1 MKNVLTNLHN
11 KMSDIKEG
19 SLMNNIRET
28 IGQIGER
35 ISGSFPADLIARANA
50 VGQNFQLKKL
60 KSKLMQKLEGKR
72 KKFRLA
78 LESLGWG
85 TLADL
90 LDSAFCGEKLD
101 IWV

>member
-1 MKNVLTNLHN
+1 MTKLDENSLVSNLRN
-11 KMSDIKEG
+11 RFKEISQSIPDLLG
-19 SLMNNIRET
+19 KVD
-28 IGQIGER
+28 
-35 ISGSFPADLIARANA
+35 ISGRLKVN
-50 VGQNFQLKKL
+50 GLKKNLL
-60 KSKLMQKLEGKR
+60 KRLDARR

-90 LDSAFCGEKLD
+90 LDAAFCGEKLN

>member
-1 MKNVLTNLHN
+1 MTKLDENSLVSNLRN
-11 KMSDIKEG
+11 RFKELSQSIPDLLG
-19 SLMNNIRET
+19 KVDA
-28 IGQIGER
+28 
-35 ISGSFPADLIARANA
+35 SGHLKVN
-50 VGQNFQLKKL
+50 GLKKNLL
-60 KSKLMQKLEGKR
+60 KRLDSKR

-90 LDSAFCGEKLD
+90 LDAAFCGEKLN

>member
-1 MKNVLTNLHN
+1 MSNPILSNLHKTMTKLDEN
-11 KMSDIKEG
+11 SLVSNLRNRFKEISQSIPDLLG
-19 SLMNNIRET
+19 KVD
-28 IGQIGER
+28 
-35 ISGSFPADLIARANA
+35 ISGRLKVN
-50 VGQNFQLKKL
+50 GLKKNLL
-60 KSKLMQKLEGKR
+60 KRLDARR

-90 LDSAFCGEKLD
+90 LDAAFCGEKLN

>member
-1 MKNVLTNLHN
+1 MVKQVITNLHKTMTKLDEN
-11 KMSDIKEG
+11 
-19 SLMNNIRET
+19 SLVSNLRNRFRQLSESIPDLL
-28 IGQIGER
+28 GKVDV
-35 ISGSFPADLIARANA
+35 SGHFKVNH
-50 VGQNFQLKKL
+50 LKKNLL
-60 KSKLMQKLEGKR
+60 KRLDSKR

-90 LDSAFCGEKLD
+90 LDSALCGEKLN